1 LRARFYRF
9 LDAAGAVIPPP
20 PQLDAGALSA
30 ADEQRLSL
38 RAVPAELQFGYLVR
52 SGPAASDAIDEVVA
66 MPVIS
71 TENGERIAAFVVGFR
86 PIESDPA
93 NRSSGMRAGLSV
105 DRRLLLLP
113 FSPEGLRVLAD
124 EVSRANSATAGSA
137 VEVDGKRYL
146 LFQKLLNPGSA
157 FPPAS
162 EICLFPLAE
171 AQARQKRARWQI
183 LSAAA
188 VLLLGGLLASH
199 FLSLRL
205 ARPVEVL
212 AVASREQRTQRRRA
226 EAALKL
232 TSQELQR
239 AARFSADASHQLKTP
254 VAVLRAGLEELLT
267 RPELSHAD
275 NEEIA
280 ELIHQTYRLGTIIED
295 LLLLSRMDA
304 GRLKLDLR
312 PLDLNELID
321 GWLDDL
327 SALPEGRDL
336 EVETK
341 IPPGLQILGE
351 KRYTT
356 LILQNLIENARKYN
370 RPGGRVRIMAETEDD
385 RLTLTI
391 CNTGP
396 GIAPE
401 ARDHIFERFHR
412 AATGENVPGHG
423 LGLSLARDL
432 ARLHGGD
439 LHLVRADEEWTE
451 FEVCFRLAPKGAPAY
466 EPA

>member
-1 LRARFYRF
+1 M
-9 LDAAGAVIPPP
+9 
-20 PQLDAGALSA
+20 Q
-30 ADEQRLSL
+30 
-38 RAVPAELQFGYLVR
+38 
-52 SGPAASDAIDEVVA
+52 
-66 MPVIS
+66 
-71 TENGERIAAFVVGFR
+71 
-86 PIESDPA
+86 
-93 NRSSGMRAGLSV
+93 AGLWV
-105 DRRLLLLP
+105 ENRLHLLP
-113 FSPEGLRVLAD
+113 LAPEGLRALA
-124 EVSRANSATAGSA
+124 RAAGETRGAASGRK

-146 LFQKLLNPGSA
+146 LFQKLLNPGSP

-162 EICLFPLAE
+162 ELCLFPLADAE
-171 AQARQKRARWQI
+171 AQQKRVRWQI

-188 VLLLGGLLASH
+188 LVLLGGLVVSH
-199 FLSLRL
+199 FLALRF
-205 ARPVEVL
+205 AKPVEVL
-212 AVASREQRTQRRRA
+212 AVASHEQQTQRRRA

-254 VAVLRAGLEELLT
+254 VAVLRAGLEGLLT
-267 RPELSHAD
+267 KPELSHEE

-280 ELIHQTYRLGTIIED
+280 DLIHQTYRLGTIIED

-304 GRLKLDLR
+304 GRLQLDLR

-327 SALPEGRDL
+327 SALPDGRDL
-336 EVETK
+336 EVETD
-341 IPPGLQILGE
+341 IPPDLRILGE

-356 LILQNLIENARKYN
+356 LILENLIENARKYN
-370 RPGGRVRIMAETEDD
+370 RPGGRVRIMAETEGD

-396 GIAPE
+396 GIAPA
-401 ARDHIFERFHR
+401 AREHIFERFHR
-412 AATGENVPGHG
+412 AAVGENVPGHG

-439 LHLVRADEEWTE
+439 LHLVRADVEWTE
-451 FEVCFRLAPKGAPAY
+451 FEVCFRLAPRGAPAY